1 MVGNSIPVAAVCV
14 VVPVFRRP
22 LYWCAV

>member
-1 MVGNSIPVAAVCV
+1 MVGNSIPAVAVCV
-14 VVPVFRRP
+14 VGPVFRRP